1 MSRSLNMTH
10 LRHASRRIASIALA
24 LITAA
29 WSSSAALG
37 QQAIVY
43 VMGPGGNTSAPS
55 DSNRGDSWTNGYAF
69 LHSGLQRASD
79 LLEVNPGI
87 PIRVWVRGSS
97 SGIIYRAD
105 QDHIDP
111 DGDGEAIRTFQL
123 KNSVSLYGGFAGSET
138 AEEFA
143 LRRPLERLCI
153 LSGDLNSDDGA
164 PGNFANYADN
174 TLTIVSAFQVNASAV
189 LDGFVV
195 RAAREH
201 GLSAYQSSARIANC
215 TFTLN
220 KGENVNGGGMFINE
234 SSGLFLVNCK
244 FITNHS
250 DHVGGGLSVRN
261 SDSAETLL
269 MNCSFF
275 GNTAVDAGGGVRVGV
290 DSRCTLINCTIAGN
304 VAGPPTS
311 TAFPTGGGGFSL
323 GSDASQPTVRTS
335 ELHNSIVWGNA
346 VVGQNMD
353 GPNIALNGVTYGVL
367 EVSHTDSQGGEAGV
381 YIQFNTQPP
390 QGTDVL
396 PWSASNI
403 DADPSFMDAVNG
415 DVHLNGDSPC
425 INIGNNDLVPEDF
438 GDLDSDSVIIG
449 QLTPLDLDLADRFCR
464 AQRVDLGAFEAH
476 EPPVC
481 VDIDGDGQVNI
492 DDLLAVINHWGEC
505 PDLPSAC
512 PEDLAPLNCGSHNVN
527 IDDLLAVINDWGPC
541 PGFTGESAPMP
552 QSVADCMD
560 LSDINCPGDPDCWAA
575 TFQRCLAGL
584 CQAQLIEC
592 DE

>member
-1 MSRSLNMTH
+1 
-10 LRHASRRIASIALA
+10 
-24 LITAA
+24 
-29 WSSSAALG
+29 
-37 QQAIVY
+37 
-43 VMGPGGNTSAPS
+43 
-55 DSNRGDSWTNGYAF
+55 
-69 LHSGLQRASD
+69 
-79 LLEVNPGI
+79 
-87 PIRVWVRGSS
+87 
-97 SGIIYRAD
+97 
-105 QDHIDP
+105 
-111 DGDGEAIRTFQL
+111 
-123 KNSVSLYGGFAGSET
+123 
-138 AEEFA
+138 
-143 LRRPLERLCI
+143 
-153 LSGDLNSDDGA
+153 
-164 PGNFANYADN
+164 
-174 TLTIVSAFQVNASAV
+174 
-189 LDGFVV
+189 
-195 RAAREH
+195 
-201 GLSAYQSSARIANC
+201 
-215 TFTLN
+215 
-220 KGENVNGGGMFINE
+220 
-234 SSGLFLVNCK
+234 
-244 FITNHS
+244 
-250 DHVGGGLSVRN
+250 
-261 SDSAETLL
+261 
-269 MNCSFF
+269 
-275 GNTAVDAGGGVRVGV
+275 VRVGV

-304 VAGPPTS
+304 VAGPSTS

-323 GSDASQPTVRTS
+323 GSDASQMTPRSS
-335 ELHNSIVWGNA
+335 ELHNCIVWGNS
-346 VVGQNMD
+346 VVGENTH
-353 GPNIALNGVTYGVL
+353 GPNIAINGVTYGIL
-367 EVSHTDSQGGEAGV
+367 QVSHTDSQGGENGVFINFSIPPSLGTEILFWDAG
-381 YIQFNTQPP
+381 
-390 QGTDVL
+390 
-396 PWSASNI
+396 NI
-403 DADPSFMDAVNG
+403 DENPSFEDSGNG